1 MSFVR
6 IGTERLLLALFW
18 IARSAFLAQ
27 GLAMCT
33 ALLAVPLASRQGS
46 WPWVGIA
53 LRSSLLIGATLFAS
67 GLLVYVARHHITPRA
82 GDDAQPTWPWP
93 WLLGLS
99 LAGLPALAFGASSEL
114 VALWREI
121 GVPLDGIGF
130 WEALTNPDP
139 FGGII
144 LLPIFAALFVPLL
157 ETSAAFFLIAVPLGL
172 IVLLLTRSRL
182 FPRIF
187 SMLIVCQAGLVLAS
201 LLASDAFSRVASE
214 AIAAMTTEQD
224 AELQRAAEKL
234 GHATGVLTSTAAAFV
249 APMLGY
255 LVWLPFL
262 LLSRQVGSSFS
273 AGSNPASAPVPA
285 STAAPIEHPFV
296 QPAPMTQA
304 SPSATREQR
313 SPVQAAWPPP
323 GRRARVALVALGAL
337 MVVFA
342 AGQALRSRAPYESSH
357 PAPGAALVAPPD
369 AVRVSFGAAL
379 DPSSSFY
386 VTRTTPGEHAT
397 RVAASSGLDPG
408 DPERRTLKA
417 ELPALSG
424 GLYRVAWHSAPAS
437 GGIARTGAFY
447 FGVEMPV
454 PESLAESEPLEGRD
468 SGERGHRHAIA
479 GGVILIALGVLL
491 PWLPRDP

>member
-33 ALLAVPLASRQGS
+33 ALLAVSLVSRQGS

-67 GLLVYVARHHITPRA
+67 GVLVYVARHHITPRA
-82 GDDAQPTWPWP
+82 GDDAQPTWPW
-93 WLLGLS
+93 LLGLS
-99 LAGLPALAFGASSEL
+99 LAGLPALAFVASSPL
-114 VALWREI
+114 LALWREI
-121 GVPLDGIGF
+121 GVLLDGIGF

-144 LLPIFAALFVPLL
+144 LLPIFAALFVPVL
-157 ETSAAFFLIAVPLGL
+157 ETAGVFFLSAVPLVL

-234 GHATGVLTSTAAAFV
+234 GHATGVLSSTAAALV
-249 APMLGY
+249 APMLAY

-262 LLSRQVGSSFS
+262 LLSRQIGSFFS
-273 AGSNPASAPVPA
+273 AGSDPAPAPVPA
-285 STAAPIEHPFV
+285 WTAAPIEHAFV
-296 QPAPMTQA
+296 QPAPMAQPT
-304 SPSATREQR
+304 PSATREHR
-313 SPVQAAWPPP
+313 PPAKAAHAP
-323 GRRARVALVALGAL
+323 GRRARVALVVLGAL
-337 MVVFA
+337 MLVFS
-342 AGQALRSRAPYESSH
+342 AGQALRSRAPYESSD
-357 PAPGAALVAPPD
+357 PAPGAALVAPPE

-379 DPSSSFY
+379 DPSSSFH
-386 VTRTTPGEHAT
+386 VTRTTPGENAT
-397 RVAASSGLDPG
+397 RVAASSGLDPD

-417 ELPALSG
+417 ELPAMSG

-437 GGIARTGAFY
+437 GGIARYGAFY
-447 FGVEMPV
+447 FGVGMPV

-468 SGERGHRHAIA
+468 SGERRHRHALA

>member
-1 MSFVR
+1 LRVTFVR
-6 IGTERLLLALFW
+6 IATERLLLALFW

-33 ALLAVPLASRQGS
+33 ALLAAPRASRQGT
-46 WPWVGIA
+46 WPWLEIA
-53 LRSSLLIGATLFAS
+53 FRSSLLIGATLFAT
-67 GLLVYVARHHITPRA
+67 GVLVYVARHHITPRM

-93 WLLGLS
+93 WLLGLA

-121 GVPLDGIGF
+121 GVLLDGIGF

-157 ETSAAFFLIAVPLGL
+157 ETAGVFFLSAVPLVL

-214 AIAAMTTEQD
+214 VIAAMTTEQD
-224 AELQRAAEKL
+224 AEMQRAAQKL
-234 GHATGVLTSTAAAFV
+234 GHATGVLGSTAAGFV

-255 LVWLPFL
+255 LAWLPFL
-262 LLSRQVGSSFS
+262 LLSRQVGSFFS
-273 AGSNPASAPVPA
+273 ADSNPAPATAPLGA
-285 STAAPIEHPFV
+285 AAPNEHPFV
-296 QPAPMTQA
+296 QPAP
-304 SPSATREQR
+304 
-313 SPVQAAWPPP
+313 AAAAHAP
-323 GRRARVALVALGAL
+323 GRRARVALVALGSL
-337 MVVFA
+337 MLVFA
-342 AGQALRSRAPYESSH
+342 AGQALRSRAPYESSD
-357 PAPGAALVAPPD
+357 PAPGAVLVAPAD

-379 DPSSSFY
+379 DPNSSLS
-386 VTRTTPGEHAT
+386 VTRTTPGEEAT
-397 RVAASSGLDPG
+397 RVGASSGLDPD

-417 ELPALSG
+417 ELPAISD

-437 GGIARTGAFY
+437 GGIARYGAFY
-447 FGVEMPV
+447 FGVGMPV
-454 PESLAESEPLEGRD
+454 PESMVKSEPLEGRD
-468 SGERGHRHAIA
+468 AGERGHRHALA
-479 GGVILIALGVLL
+479 GGVILIALGALL
-491 PWLPRDP
+491 PWLPRDR